1 MRSDVPRQLP
11 LLMTLD
17 DSATFAN
24 FYVSVPNQPGLDYL
38 QTGSAAALQ
47 QFTYLW
53 GAPGAGCSHLLQAL
67 CHLHDEDTGSAFYV
81 SLQAYHDYSPD
92 IFEGLDSLRLVCLDD
107 IQAIIGDAEW
117 ERALFTLFNR
127 LRESGTRFLVGAKV
141 GPRELP
147 CKLQDLLSRLQ
158 SGVCFQ
164 LHALSDDDKLLA
176 LQLRAR
182 QRGLALGDEIATYI
196 LQRHGR
202 STGELFDLLERLDQH
217 SLQTRRRLTIPLVR
231 EILENSPERVQS
243 EVL

>member
-1 MRSDVPRQLP
+1 MRSDTPRQLP
-11 LLMTLD
+11 LPITLD

-24 FYVSVPNQPGLDYL
+24 FYVSAPNQSCLEYL
-38 QTGSAAALQ
+38 QVASAAALQ

-67 CHLHDEDTGSAFYV
+67 CHLHDEETGSACYIP
-81 SLQAYHDYSPD
+81 LRAYRDYSPD
-92 IFEGLDSLRLVCLDD
+92 IFEGLESLHLVCLDD
-107 IQAIIGDAEW
+107 MQEIVGDPQW
-117 ERALFTLFNR
+117 ELALFTLFNR
-127 LRESGTRFLVGAKV
+127 LRESGTRLLLGARV

-147 CKLQDLLSRLQ
+147 CKLQDLMSRLQ
-158 SGVCFQ
+158 SGLCFQ

-182 QRGLALGDEIATYI
+182 QRGLELGDDVAAYI

-217 SLQTRRRLTIPLVR
+217 SLQTQRRLTIPLVR
-231 EILENSPERVQS
+231 EILGSSSGRVQS